1 MTLIHTI
8 GHSTRSLDELVAL
21 MRRHAVEH
29 LADVRAHPGSR
40 RYPHFSRD
48 SLRTSLPALGIAY
61 SHHPELG
68 GRRRGLPDS
77 PNGAWRNAS
86 FRAYAD
92 YMGTQEFAKALEALL
107 GLAKGKSAA
116 IMCAE
121 AVPWRC
127 HRWLISDALVA
138 RGIDVHHILDA
149 RSEPHSLTRFAEL
162 RDGTVVYPPESASAS
177 HPDLFD

>member
-1 MTLIHTI
+1 MTLIHTV

-21 MRRHAVEH
+21 LRRHGVEH

-40 RYPHFSRD
+40 RYPHFGRD
-48 SLRTSLPALGIAY
+48 SLQISLPSLGIGY

-92 YMGTQEFAKALEALL
+92 YMGTDDFTTALDALL
-107 GLAKGKSAA
+107 DIAKEKRVA

-138 RGIDVHHILDA
+138 REVDVHHILDA

-177 HPDLFD
+177 HPDLFG

>member
-1 MTLIHTI
+1 MTVIYTI
-8 GHSTRSLDELVAL
+8 GHSTRSLEDFVAL
-21 MRRHAVEH
+21 LRREEIGH

-40 RYPHFSRD
+40 RYPHFGRD
-48 SLRTSLPALGIAY
+48 SLAVALPELGVAY

-68 GRRRGLPDS
+68 GRRRGLPAS

-92 YMGTQEFAKALEALL
+92 YMGTDAFRAALDSLVE
-107 GLAKGKSAA
+107 LARDNRVA

-127 HRWLISDALVA
+127 HRWLISDALAA
-138 RGIDVHHILDA
+138 RGVDVHHILDA
-149 RSEPHSLTRFAEL
+149 RSERHSLSSFAVV
-162 RDGTVVYPPESASAS
+162 RDGMVVYPPESDSAPP
-177 HPDLFD
+177 PDLFR